1 MAIGGVTSGDVAM
14 QDNPA
19 YQSSNAVDMI
29 FAVRQLVEKSREHVD
44 SLFVLFLDLKKAYDS
59 VPMKALWCVL
69 EKYGV
74 PPTMLSV
81 IRSFYEDIT
90 AVVRVG
96 DDLTKDIEV
105 TNWLRQGCTLA
116 PILCNLYFSAVVACW
131 RARCPQAGVTVRYR
145 IGRKLV
151 GDRTAKSRLQEIRMT
166 ESLFA
171 DGVAVYAATKEAL
184 EQVAAMFVNTAANWG
199 LTVSL
204 EKTKLLTL
212 GKQLKPED
220 NLPVQLD
227 GGEIFTVEDFTYLG
241 SSITGQRWGS
251 AW

>member
-1 MAIGGVTSGDVAM
+1 M
-14 QDNPA
+14 
-19 YQSSNAVDMI
+19 
-29 FAVRQLVEKSREHVD
+29 LVEKRREHGD
-44 SLFVLFLDLKKAYDS
+44 SLFVLFVDLKKAYDS
-59 VPMKALWCVL
+59 VPRKALWCVL

-81 IRSFYEDIT
+81 IRSFHEDMT

-96 DDLTKDIEV
+96 DNLTEDVEG
-105 TNWLRQGCTLA
+105 LRQGSTLA
-116 PILCNLYFSAVVACW
+116 PTLFNLYFSAVVGCW

-145 IGRKLV
+145 IGKKIV

-166 ESLFA
+166 ESQFA
-171 DGVAVYAATKEAL
+171 DDVAVYAATREAL
-184 EQVAAMFVNTAANWG
+184 EQVAAAFVNTAANWG

-227 GGEIFTVEDFTYLG
+227 GGEIVTVEDFTYLG
-241 SSITGQRWGS
+241 SSITRDREVCGEVSMRLGRAS
-251 AW
+251 KAFACLRSPIYISSITNS